1 MQTREN
7 ENRESKRRFFSR
19 DVFFSSPEATHPA
32 AGLQVAAIMSLAVG
46 AIFVAGFMTLSPVG
60 AADARTVNTVNKA
73 DRLER
78 VETAAPCKGQAWG
91 AWSSE
96 CAAQIT
102 GASSVRQVGFVT
114 TSTASPTEPNTTVL
128 HRMPIDG

>member
-1 MQTREN
+1 MQTWDN
-7 ENRESKRRFFSR
+7 ENRESKRRFFNR
-19 DVFFSSPEATHPA
+19 DVFFSSPEASHPA

-46 AIFVAGFMTLSPVG
+46 AIFVAGIMTLTPVG
-60 AADARTVNTVNKA
+60 AADARNVNAVNKT

-91 AWSSE
+91 AWSTE
-96 CAAQIT
+96 CAAQLS

-114 TSTASPTEPNTTVL
+114 TSSASVTEPNTTVL